1 METGLVAALL
11 LVVDCFVVVWIIR
24 KLYGRAR
31 RSLERWVDDQGYS
44 LVAGKL
50 ALFRKGPYTW
60 TSSNAQMVF
69 RITILDERGQERTGW
84 VRCGSWIM
92 HAAFSDDVD
101 GVLDEALCPP
111 YMPQ

>member
-1 METGLVAALL
+1 MSDFIWVPIALAAVIWLL
-11 LVVDCFVVVWIIR
+11 R
-24 KLYGRAR
+24 KERTWTR
-31 RSLERWVDDQGYS
+31 RNLQWWVDDQGYN
-44 LVAGKL
+44 LVAAKRTW
-50 ALFRKGPYTW
+50 FRKGPYRR
-60 TSSNAQMVF
+60 TSATDEIVF